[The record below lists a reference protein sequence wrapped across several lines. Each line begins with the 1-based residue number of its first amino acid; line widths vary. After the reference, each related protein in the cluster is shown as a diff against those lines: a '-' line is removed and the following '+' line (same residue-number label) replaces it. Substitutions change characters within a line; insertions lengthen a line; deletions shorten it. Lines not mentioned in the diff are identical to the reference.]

1 MYSLQDLS
9 QLDRLLKDLGM
20 TFYLEQSRDMTM
32 FMPVDSA
39 FDQLPFNIHSL
50 SWQAKWRIIQ
60 YHIIPHDVVD
70 LENVLKEGSQVEFES
85 WEGTPLR
92 VKKVVH
98 GSEAS
103 HSTGEESDPVHTKP
117 GSQTTFDF
125 IINEEANII
134 SVPPKIETFNG
145 ASYKINK
152 VLIPPTITEEDLRP
166 ANQAERVN
174 PEVYQRLRRRPAYDG
189 EVGDDAETSQEST
202 NNGIADP
209 SELLEQQLAS
219 IDGTVKMERSAT
231 DPKLPGSFRPDP
243 LALRSQETPEFL
255 RGINRDHARWD
266 DQVYHRLPQ
275 SESSEY
281 LKKPGR
287 IPLRCP

>member
-1 MYSLQDLS
+1 MQDLS

-92 VKKVVH
+92 VKKVRH
-98 GSEAS
+98 GSGASEAAGDVLDS
-103 HSTGEESDPVHTKP
+103 EGKKSDNLNA
-117 GSQTTFDF
+117 FDF
-125 IINEEANII
+125 IVNDEAKII

-152 VLIPPTITEEDLRP
+152 VLVPPTITEDDLRP

-174 PEVYQRLRRRPAYDG
+174 PEVYQRLRRRPTSEGGG
-189 EVGDDAETSQEST
+189 EANAETSQGGT
-202 NNGIADP
+202 NDGEPN
-209 SELLEQQLAS
+209 SSHLVEQQLAS
-219 IDGTVKMERSAT
+219 IDGTVRMERSAT

-266 DQVYHRLPQ
+266 DQVYHRLPN
-275 SESSEY
+275 SESSENQTQ
-281 LKKPGR
+281 PGMGLD
-287 IPLRCP
+287 PCLCS